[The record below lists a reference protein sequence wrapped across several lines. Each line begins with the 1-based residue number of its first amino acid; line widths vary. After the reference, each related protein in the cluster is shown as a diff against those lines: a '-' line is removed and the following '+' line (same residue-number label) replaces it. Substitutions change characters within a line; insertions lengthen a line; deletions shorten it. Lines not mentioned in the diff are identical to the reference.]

1 MTATVT
7 KEPEKQQYTLY
18 VDGEEKGTL
27 SYLATDTTIE
37 LPHTVV
43 DPSLR
48 GTGLG
53 AKLVQESLD
62 DIRDTTDLRV
72 IPTCS
77 FVAKWL
83 LKNPEYRE
91 LTRR

>member
-7 KEPEKQQYTLY
+7 HEPDREQYTLY
-18 VDGEEKGTL
+18 VDGEEKGRL
-27 SYLATDTTIE
+27 SYLTTETTIE
-37 LPHTVV
+37 IPHTVV

-48 GTGLG
+48 GSGLG

-62 DIRDTTDLRV
+62 DIRETTALRV
-72 IPTCS
+72 IPTCT
-77 FVAKWL
+77 FVAKWM